1 MYTTLMDSGEMRF
14 PMVQLPLRPGCY
26 TGNAEHKAY
35 GEMGR
40 KGALTVGTAVDTAC

>member
-1 MYTTLMDSGEMRF
+1 MYTILMGSGEVRF
-14 PMVQLPLRPGCY
+14 PLAQLPLRPGCY
-26 TGNAEHKAY
+26 TGNAELKAY